1 MPVQLGQDW
10 ALDQAFTNSALCTAL
25 ESSSRQRTETERKLS
40 LKNYPRNTGA
50 GELLEEYKERHQID
64 PGQVQSLF
72 FSEGPGAMA
81 VELLPIP
88 VTDSYVK
95 IAHLLGSDL
104 LSQDGS
110 NNQRHAPDILVIS
123 RRKTP
128 LAFGQG
134 CDILLALQ
142 RRLPAMSFAFSL
154 FRFQTILRLHRQV
167 IEEGPATYHIQWTLE
182 NLIDYIK
189 KDIR

>member
-1 MPVQLGQDW
+1 
-10 ALDQAFTNSALCTAL
+10 
-25 ESSSRQRTETERKLS
+25 
-40 LKNYPRNTGA
+40 
-50 GELLEEYKERHQID
+50 
-64 PGQVQSLF
+64 
-72 FSEGPGAMA
+72 MA

-134 CDILLALQ
+134 CDILLAFQ